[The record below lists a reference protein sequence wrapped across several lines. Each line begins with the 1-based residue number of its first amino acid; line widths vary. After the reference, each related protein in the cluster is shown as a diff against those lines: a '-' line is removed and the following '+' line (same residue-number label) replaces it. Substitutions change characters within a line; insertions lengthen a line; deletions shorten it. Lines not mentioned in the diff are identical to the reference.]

1 MLKNTKLGSMKEFT
15 TIQQLAEAIMVCSI
29 IIIVEVGLVAMILS
43 NQIAELKEFIKNKGN
58 G

>member
-43 NQIAELKEFIKNKGN
+43 NQIAELKEFIKNKNN